1 VNEIPTSS
9 NEGQEGLVS
18 ACLETARQYSE
29 KGLHA
34 EAAKVLNAAL
44 SIDPDNYKILTC
56 LAWAYSEQEKYDEAL
71 PHLQHAHRLN
81 PTDYLAVALMGN
93 ALAFSERWTAAIE
106 QLEILYPLNQHQA
119 LQLFYNLFCQ
129 FNNGLFA
136 RLLVVSD
143 KYDDQVRG
151 NTPAA

>member
-1 VNEIPTSS
+1 MDEAPKSS

-18 ACLETARQYSE
+18 TCLETAMQYSE

-56 LAWAYSEQEKYDEAL
+56 LAWAYCEQEKYDEAL

-81 PTDYLAVALMGN
+81 PTDYIAVAMMGH
-93 ALAFSERWTAAIE
+93 ALAFSERWRAAIE
-106 QLEILYPLNQHQA
+106 QLEILYPLNKYEA
-119 LQLFYNLFCQ
+119 LKLFHNLFAS
-129 FNNGLFA
+129 FNTRLFDGLLGA
-136 RLLVVSD
+136 SD
-143 KYDDQVRG
+143 KYDDQIKE
-151 NTPAA
+151 NTPAT